1 MDRSTDPGASDDGRI
16 NATGLGRDIRL
27 LEMLASDA
35 ATRLGGYGVT
45 ELAKL
50 TGRSKTVVS
59 RALATLATT
68 GLAARDPETQRYRVG
83 PRVFALAARSAEAEL
98 VQSGQ
103 PVLRSLVGA
112 THETAHLCVLMHGNV
127 LTLASELS
135 PHELRSAGWQGV
147 RTAAW
152 RSSSGWVLLSD
163 WDETALRQWYDERGH
178 DSTVIGDDVFG
189 REASPFSLHERPPA
203 STGKVRDFEG
213 LLAEIERIRAVG
225 YSVLDEDLEE
235 GIVGVSA
242 PVLDHTGR
250 VVAALNVSG
259 PKKRLGDKIE
269 ALGGIVRQ
277 AGATLSRRLG
287 GPGSCP
293 GSRR

>member
-1 MDRSTDPGASDDGRI
+1 MEHEADPTPGDDRRV

-27 LEMLASDA
+27 LELLASDA

-68 GLAARDPETQRYRVG
+68 GLAARDPETHRYRVG
-83 PRVFALAARSAEAEL
+83 PRVFALAARSAEAQL

-103 PVLRSLVGA
+103 PVLRGLVNA
-112 THETAHLCVLMHGNV
+112 TYETAHLCVLMHGNV

-135 PHELRSAGWQGV
+135 PHELRSAGWEGV
-147 RTAAW
+147 TTAAW

-163 WDETALRQWYDERGH
+163 WDETALRYWYDERGH
-178 DSTVIGDDVFG
+178 DSTVIGEEVFG
-189 REASPFSLHERPPA
+189 REMNPFALHERVPPP
-203 STGKVRDFEG
+203 TGKVRDFAG
-213 LLAEIERIRAVG
+213 LQAEIERIRAVG
-225 YSVLDEDLEE
+225 YSVLDEDLEA
-235 GIVGVSA
+235 GVVGVSA
-242 PVLDHTGR
+242 PVIDHTGR

-259 PKKRLGDKIE
+259 PKKRLGDKLD
-269 ALGGIVRQ
+269 ALGGIVRE
-277 AGATLSRRLG
+277 AGATLSRTLG
-287 GPGSCP
+287 GPGVYP
-293 GSRR
+293 GLRR